1 MMTIDLGWDQIALR
15 LVLTVLAGGLVG
27 LDRERHGRPVGLRTT
42 LLVCLAASVSMIQA
56 NLLLPTAGK
65 TDASFATLDLMRLPL
80 GILTGMGFIGAG
92 AILKKDDLV
101 VGVTTAATL
110 WLTTVLGLCFGGGQI
125 ALGVTALVIG
135 MVILEACKRLE
146 PFVQEERMASL
157 TVSGIPSE
165 ATEDAVRMALLEQ
178 GLHPGSPA
186 VRYEA
191 ESQRWT
197 MHCQVRWRARPV
209 DAPPPSIIKELARWP
224 GICIV
229 EWRPVARAVDF
240 VA

>member
-1 MMTIDLGWDQIALR
+1 MMPIVLEWDQIALR

-42 LLVCLAASVSMIQA
+42 LLVCLAASISMIQA
-56 NLLLPTAGK
+56 NLLLPTNGK

-92 AILKKDDLV
+92 AILKKDDIV

-110 WLTTVLGLCFGGGQI
+110 WLVTVLGLCFGGGQI
-125 ALGVTALVIG
+125 ALGITALVIG

-146 PFVQEERMASL
+146 PFLQEQRIAFL
-157 TVSGIPSE
+157 TVSGVEPGV
-165 ATEDAVRMALLEQ
+165 TEDAVRAALLAQ
-178 GLHPGSPA
+178 GLHPDSTT

-191 ESQRWT
+191 DSQRWT
-197 MHCQVRWRARPV
+197 MHWHVRWRARPI
-209 DAPPPSIIKELARWP
+209 DAPSPTIIKELAQQP
-224 GICIV
+224 GICSV
-229 EWRPVARAVDF
+229 EWRPVGRAVDSR
-240 VA
+240 A